1 MAKVHIVVSR
11 TNTRADTGTTLP
23 LPDAV
28 PVFAATVSTGA
39 ASAVAAN
46 MPPLSGLQCHV
57 TAIGGSVWLA
67 FGTGSDPTA
76 DEGKGW
82 LLLEG
87 ETRSFGVEGGMRLAA
102 KDAVL

>member
-1 MAKVHIVVSR
+1 MSKVHIVVSR
-11 TNTRADTGTTLP
+11 TTARAETGATLP
-23 LPDAV
+23 LPDAI
-28 PVFAATVSTGA
+28 PALAATVNTGA
-39 ASAVAAN
+39 ASAVAAI

-87 ETRSFGVEGGMRLAA
+87 ETRSFGVEGAMRLAA